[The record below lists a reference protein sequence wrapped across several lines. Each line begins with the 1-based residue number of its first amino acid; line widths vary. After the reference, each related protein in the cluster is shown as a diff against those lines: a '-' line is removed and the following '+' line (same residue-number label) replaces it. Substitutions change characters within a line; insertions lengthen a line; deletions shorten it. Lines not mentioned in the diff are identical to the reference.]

1 MILNLAKM
9 AAVASKAEKYDTL
22 MAELRTKVE
31 CPVCLAVPTKGPMA
45 SCPKGHLVCIPCHQ
59 TMVASRLTN
68 CPTCREPMG
77 DTMNLLAKVV
87 IENIEH
93 ECTNQGCNMRL
104 PYQKVTKHKEELCK
118 YRMVLCPGAN
128 PECKA
133 TLPFSTFN
141 DHAKV
146 CKSVGLLNVGQ
157 KTMSFS
163 FKKTLLDG
171 NVISWKSVI
180 YNIDNEVFVV
190 QKKMAEGKFTFAVL
204 MLAERA
210 KCERFKVTLAI
221 NNLLDQTVFSAQF
234 NPTPISMKN
243 VEEASLV
250 VHKQRFAKMV
260 SNNGDMGDF
269 EFDCE
274 IKVSQKRALIDDY
287 DDDDDVFVID

>member
-1 MILNLAKM
+1 MILNPAKM
-9 AAVASKAEKYDTL
+9 AAVALKAEKYDIL

-59 TMVASRLTN
+59 TMVANRLTN

-118 YRMVLCPGAN
+118 YRMVLCPGMD

-146 CKSVGLLNVGQ
+146 CKSLCLLNVGQ
-157 KTMSFS
+157 KTHGCSFE
-163 FKKTLLDG
+163 KTLLDRNG
-171 NVISWKSVI
+171 INWTPAI
-180 YNIDNEVFVV
+180 YNIDSEVFVV
-190 QKKMAEGKFTFAVL
+190 QKKMAEDKFTFAVL

-221 NNLLDQTVFSAQF
+221 KNLLAQTVFSSQF

-250 VHKQRFAKMV
+250 VHKQRFAKMI
-260 SNNGDMGDF
+260 SDTGDMGEF

-287 DDDDDVFVID
+287 DDDVFVIN